1 MTYNLN
7 GKVIAI
13 PDAEIE
19 KLMKTLDI
27 TREEAIDTWLFDND
41 YVDNEEADGMTE
53 KAKQIRR
60 YEKSDKPRKK
70 TVKER
75 KIDEAKKTI
84 FDFIVDKLANLEGLA
99 DMVTKNEAEISFNFG
114 GDAYTIKLIKH
125 RKK

>member
-7 GKVIAI
+7 GKAIAI

-19 KLMKTLDI
+19 KLMTTLSI
-27 TREEAIDTWLFDND
+27 TKEEAIDTWLFDND
-41 YVDNEEADGMTE
+41 YVDNEEADDMTE

-70 TVKER
+70 AVKER

-84 FDFIVDKLANLEGLA
+84 FDFIADKLANLEGLA
-99 DMVTKNEAEISFNFG
+99 DIVTKNEAEISFNFG

>member
-41 YVDNEEADGMTE
+41 YVDNEEADDMTE

-84 FDFIVDKLANLEGLA
+84 FDFIVDKLAGLEGLA

>member
-1 MTYNLN
+1 MTYNFN
-7 GKVIAI
+7 GKAISI

-27 TREEAIDTWLFDND
+27 TKEEAIDTWLFDND
-41 YVDNEEADGMTE
+41 YTDNEEVDDMTE

-70 TVKER
+70 AVKER

-84 FDFIVDKLANLEGLA
+84 FDFIANKLVSLEGLA

>member
-19 KLMKTLDI
+19 KLMTTLSI
-27 TREEAIDTWLFDND
+27 TKEEAIDTWLFDNE
-41 YVDNEEADGMTE
+41 YTDNEEADDMTE

-84 FDFIVDKLANLEGLA
+84 FDFIADKLANLEGLA

>member
-41 YVDNEEADGMTE
+41 YVDNEEADDMTE

-84 FDFIVDKLANLEGLA
+84 FDFIANKLANLEGLA

>member
-27 TREEAIDTWLFDND
+27 TKEEAIDTWLFDNE
-41 YVDNEEADGMTE
+41 YTDNEEADDMTE

-84 FDFIVDKLANLEGLA
+84 FDFIANKLANLEGLA

>member
-19 KLMKTLDI
+19 KLMTTLSI
-27 TREEAIDTWLFDND
+27 TKEEAIDTWLFDNE
-41 YVDNEEADGMTE
+41 YTDNEEADDMTE

-70 TVKER
+70 TAKER

-84 FDFIVDKLANLEGLA
+84 FDFIADKLTNLEGLA